1 MTLVGEI
8 GIDRD
13 TYLYRLMFWEI
24 VMIRRGYTRR
34 QHDLWS
40 ATRWQTYQMMC
51 VSGADMKKAG
61 IYTPRDLI
69 KFPWENEREEQ
80 EETGNMPTAA
90 EIEAM
95 REEMRRINAGQAN
108 P

>member
-1 MTLVGEI
+1 MGEI
-8 GIDRD
+8 GIPRREF
-13 TYLYRLMFWEI
+13 LYELALKDIILIE
-24 VMIRRGYTRR
+24 RGYHARNR
-34 QHDLWS
+34 HLWS